1 MRKVSKI
8 QNFLTEQSKSLFNNQ
23 NELNDYREQ
32 FRKTLS
38 NMNDSKTP
46 AILLLNKYALN
57 ISLNFLCNLRNF
69 PGAVDHIV
77 AVVFDSYS
85 HQILKE
91 SFTDIGGIVY
101 WDIPALEEKF
111 SSGDGR
117 YQVFQYFRAKLVSLL
132 TEVTDQFWMVQ
143 ADTIW
148 KENLFEIIDTD
159 SQEFINAGIIFDS
172 EGSEGLLRYM
182 IAGGYFFVRS
192 ANSTKKFFES
202 AAEFLLNNF
211 ATDNNVMNRLCIQ
224 KAFGVECGQIN
235 YSIISNWRMSSTLK
249 EHSEDSPPLFQFD
262 GDDGSTDK
270 FNKIKNEGYLFVDL
284 TTKKCLSD
292 NLNIKNRGGNST
304 KIIENC
310 GQKKFCGQHLRTK
323 YFLRTT
329 FADKIFADET
339 ETH

>member
-1 MRKVSKI
+1 MMRQLRFRFIHLAILLISIFFYTKMRRVSKI

-32 FRKTLS
+32 FRK
-38 NMNDSKTP
+38 
-46 AILLLNKYALN
+46 YALN
-57 ISLNFLCNLRNF
+57 ISLNFLCNLRKF
-69 PGAVDHIV
+69 PGAIENIV

-101 WDIPALEEKF
+101 WNIPALEEKF

-148 KENLFEIIDTD
+148 KENLFEIVDTE

-192 ANSTKKFFES
+192 SNSTKRFFES

-235 YSIISNWRMSSTLK
+235 YR
-249 EHSEDSPPLFQFD
+249 
-262 GDDGSTDK
+262 
-270 FNKIKNEGYLFVDL
+270 
-284 TTKKCLSD
+284 
-292 NLNIKNRGGNST
+292 
-304 KIIENC
+304 
-310 GQKKFCGQHLRTK
+310 
-323 YFLRTT
+323 
-329 FADKIFADET
+329 
-339 ETH
+339 